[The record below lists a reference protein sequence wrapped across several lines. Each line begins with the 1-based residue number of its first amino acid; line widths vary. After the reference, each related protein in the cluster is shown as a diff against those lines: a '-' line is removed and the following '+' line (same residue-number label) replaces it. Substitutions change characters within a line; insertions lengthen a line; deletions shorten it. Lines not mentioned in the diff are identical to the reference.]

1 MAKYLVE
8 QGRVVGCWDY
18 IFSARRGLCYTDGHG
33 VMVQQSAYGSFD
45 NVPLSKEASGPSIS
59 PRATWRVKKKR
70 SRMAG
75 SGSLRV
81 QISLLAA
88 QRAVVLRRAGMQVD
102 NQSDKVQH
110 PQIILY

>member
-1 MAKYLVE
+1 
-8 QGRVVGCWDY
+8 
-18 IFSARRGLCYTDGHG
+18 
-33 VMVQQSAYGSFD
+33 
-45 NVPLSKEASGPSIS
+45 
-59 PRATWRVKKKR
+59 
-70 SRMAG
+70 MAG